1 MKKLIRTLSYG
12 ICILLACVLCVG
24 CSKKKQPKT
33 HYETVKC
40 KIDSINTAGFNEGDM
55 LIINENGE
63 LEKYVLWGE
72 PIGQILDSNRIELY
86 PWCNL
91 DKIGVANAR

>member
-1 MKKLIRTLSYG
+1 MKNFQKITRNALYL
-12 ICILLACVLCVG
+12 LLAFVLCGG
-24 CSKKKQPKT
+24 CSKKKEPKT
-33 HYETVKC
+33 HYETIKC
-40 KIDSINTAGFNEGDM
+40 KIDSINTAGFNEGDY

-86 PWCNL
+86 PWCDL
-91 DKIGVANAR
+91 TKIGEANKR